1 MEKIVDFELEKVRKE
16 AIQQIGNSVELAE
29 KLATLSLKS
38 LDSLYESWHSDIDME
53 TERRIVLQYL
63 ELSLALAGLSLDLLT
78 SDKETA
84 DKVRELLEYVKKA

>member
-16 AIQQIGNSVELAE
+16 AIQQVENSVDLAD
-29 KLATLSLKS
+29 KLALLSLMS
-38 LDSLYESWHSDIDME
+38 LDSLRESWHSDIDME

-63 ELSLALAGLSLDLLT
+63 KPSLALAGLSLDLLT

-84 DKVRELLEYVKKA
+84 DKVRELLEYVEKA